1 MDNDIQ
7 ALRSMIAEAKR
18 IAFLG
23 GAGLSTASGIPDFRS
38 EDGIYRAIREFGHP
52 PETLLSHS
60 FFLKHT
66 AAFYRYYR
74 KYLLYPNALPNRAHT
89 ALAKLEWGDAYDAH
103 MAALAAE
110 ARAAR
115 DGAAVPPAAQPAR
128 AEAGAAVAAGR
139 GKAARGPEPQGNLTA
154 IVTQN
159 IDDLHQRAGS
169 RNVLELHGSVYRN
182 RCLHCGAFYSL
193 DALLKKL
200 DASPDGV
207 PRCGCGGVIKPDV
220 VLYGEGLDQAVLSA
234 AIAHISRADLLIIG
248 GTSLMV
254 YPAAALIDYFR
265 GRHVVVIN
273 LSDTGR
279 ETGADLT
286 IRRSIDEVLSEAVD

>member
-128 AEAGAAVAAGR
+128 AEAGAAGAAGR
-139 GKAARGPEPQGNLTA
+139 GEAARGPEPQGNLTA

>member
-38 EDGIYRAIREFGHP
+38 EDGIYRAIREFGNP

-115 DGAAVPPAAQPAR
+115 DGAADPPAAQPAR
-128 AEAGAAVAAGR
+128 AEAGAAGAAGR
-139 GKAARGPEPQGNLTA
+139 GAAARGPEPQGKLTA

>member
-128 AEAGAAVAAGR
+128 AEAGAAGAAGR
-139 GKAARGPEPQGNLTA
+139 GEAARGPEPQGKLTA

-182 RCLHCGAFYSL
+182 RCLHCDAFYSL

-220 VLYGEGLDQAVLSA
+220 VLYGEGLDQTVLSA

>member
-115 DGAAVPPAAQPAR
+115 NGAAVPPAAQPAR
-128 AEAGAAVAAGR
+128 AEAGAAGAAGR
-139 GKAARGPEPQGNLTA
+139 GEAARGPEPQGKLTA

-182 RCLHCGAFYSL
+182 RCLHCDAFYSL

-220 VLYGEGLDQAVLSA
+220 VLYGEGLDQTVLSA

>member
-38 EDGIYRAIREFGHP
+38 EDGIYRAIREFGNP

-103 MAALAAE
+103 MVALAAE

-128 AEAGAAVAAGR
+128 AEAGAAGAAGR
-139 GKAARGPEPQGNLTA
+139 AAAARGPEPQGKLTA

-200 DASPDGV
+200 DASPDGI

-220 VLYGEGLDQAVLSA
+220 VLYGEGLDQTVLSA

>member
-128 AEAGAAVAAGR
+128 AEAGAAGAAGR
-139 GKAARGPEPQGNLTA
+139 GAAARGPEPQGKLTA

-182 RCLHCGAFYSL
+182 RCLHCGAFSSL

>member
-60 FFLKHT
+60 FFSKHT

-128 AEAGAAVAAGR
+128 AEAGAAGAAGR
-139 GKAARGPEPQGNLTA
+139 GEAARGPEPQGKLTA

>member
-128 AEAGAAVAAGR
+128 AEAGAAGAAGR
-139 GKAARGPEPQGNLTA
+139 GEAARGPEPQGKMTA

-279 ETGADLT
+279 ETGADLA

>member
-60 FFLKHT
+60 FFSKHT

-89 ALAKLEWGDAYDAH
+89 ALAKLEWGDTYDAH

-128 AEAGAAVAAGR
+128 AEVGAAGAAGR
-139 GKAARGPEPQGNLTA
+139 GEAARGPEPQGKLTA

>member
-38 EDGIYRAIREFGHP
+38 EDGIYRAIREFGYP

-60 FFLKHT
+60 FFSKHT

-128 AEAGAAVAAGR
+128 AEVGAAGAAGR
-139 GKAARGPEPQGNLTA
+139 GEAARGPEPQGKLTA

>member
-128 AEAGAAVAAGR
+128 AEAGAAGAAGR
-139 GKAARGPEPQGNLTA
+139 GAAARGPEPQGKLTA

-220 VLYGEGLDQAVLSA
+220 VLYGEGLDQTVLSA

-254 YPAAALIDYFR
+254 YPAATLIDYFR

>member
-7 ALRSMIAEAKR
+7 ALRGMIAEAKR

-60 FFLKHT
+60 FFSKHT

-128 AEAGAAVAAGR
+128 AEAGAAGAAGR
-139 GKAARGPEPQGNLTA
+139 GAAARGPEPQGKLTA

>member
-74 KYLLYPNALPNRAHT
+74 KYLLYPSALPNRAHT

-128 AEAGAAVAAGR
+128 AEAGAAGAAGR
-139 GKAARGPEPQGNLTA
+139 GEAARGPEPQGKLTA

-182 RCLHCGAFYSL
+182 RCLHCDAFYSL

>member
-38 EDGIYRAIREFGHP
+38 EDGIYRAIREFGNP

-115 DGAAVPPAAQPAR
+115 DGAAVPPAAQPAH
-128 AEAGAAVAAGR
+128 AEAGAAGAAGR
-139 GKAARGPEPQGNLTA
+139 GAAARGPEPQGKLTA

>member
-128 AEAGAAVAAGR
+128 AEAGAAGAAGR
-139 GKAARGPEPQGNLTA
+139 GAAARGPEPQGKLTA

-159 IDDLHQRAGS
+159 IDDLHQHAGS

>member
-18 IAFLG
+18 IVFLG

-128 AEAGAAVAAGR
+128 AEAGAAGAAGR
-139 GKAARGPEPQGNLTA
+139 GEAARGPEPQGKLTA

>member
-38 EDGIYRAIREFGHP
+38 EDGIYRAIREFGNP

-128 AEAGAAVAAGR
+128 AEVGAAGAAGR
-139 GKAARGPEPQGNLTA
+139 GAAARGPEPQGKLTA

>member
-7 ALRSMIAEAKR
+7 ALRSMIAEANR

-128 AEAGAAVAAGR
+128 AEAGAAGA
-139 GKAARGPEPQGNLTA
+139 AARGPEPQGKLTA
-154 IVTQN
+154 IVTQS

>member
-38 EDGIYRAIREFGHP
+38 EDGIYRAIREFGNP

-128 AEAGAAVAAGR
+128 AEAGAAGAAGR
-139 GKAARGPEPQGNLTA
+139 GAAARGPEPQGKLTA

-193 DALLKKL
+193 NALLKKL

>member
-1 MDNDIQ
+1 MSVKMTI
-7 ALRSMIAEAKR
+7 
-18 IAFLG
+18 
-23 GAGLSTASGIPDFRS
+23 
-38 EDGIYRAIREFGHP
+38 DGN
-52 PETLLSHS
+52 
-60 FFLKHT
+60 T
-66 AAFYRYYR
+66 AASHVAYAFSEVAAI
-74 KYLLYPNALPNRAHT
+74 YPITPSSPMAEVADEWSTQGRVNMFGERLR
-89 ALAKLEWGDAYDAH
+89 LAE
-103 MAALAAE
+103 M
-110 ARAAR
+110 
-115 DGAAVPPAAQPAR
+115 QS
-128 AEAGAAVAAGR
+128 EAGAAGAAGR
-139 GKAARGPEPQGNLTA
+139 GAAARGPEPQGKLTA

>member
-115 DGAAVPPAAQPAR
+115 NGAAVPPAAQPAR
-128 AEAGAAVAAGR
+128 AEAGAAGAAGR
-139 GKAARGPEPQGNLTA
+139 GEAARGPEPQGKLTA

-182 RCLHCGAFYSL
+182 RCLHCDAFYSL

>member
-128 AEAGAAVAAGR
+128 AEAGAAGAAGR
-139 GKAARGPEPQGNLTA
+139 GEAARGPEPQGKLTA

-182 RCLHCGAFYSL
+182 RCLHCGTFYSL

-200 DASPDGV
+200 DASPNGV